1 MQDQCSPDETTHPEN
16 RVAPPKPRLPDLP
29 MKALSL
35 GRYTQSYL
43 SQEISSCFL
52 FPVLNMKG
60 VFKNVLCEY
69 NM

>member
-1 MQDQCSPDETTHPEN
+1 MRDQCSPDEMTHPEN
-16 RVAPPKPRLPDLP
+16 RVAPPKPWLPDLL

-43 SQEISSCFL
+43 SQEIGSCFL